1 MMKKILTA
9 AVLLLVCLFAFV
21 GCSDGQAAQVSEA
34 AHGGITQVTIE
45 YDPQPG
51 VHRKVVIDRERSEK
65 KIVDYAGTKTESAEA
80 FTQTGSLSEF
90 IDSRVLGSSAADA
103 DHEGGSEELV
113 LWKVRVTT
121 AGDTTTLYGT
131 ESEGFPEFWE
141 ELLLLAGE

>member
-1 MMKKILTA
+1 
-9 AVLLLVCLFAFV
+9 
-21 GCSDGQAAQVSEA
+21 
-34 AHGGITQVTIE
+34 
-45 YDPQPG
+45 